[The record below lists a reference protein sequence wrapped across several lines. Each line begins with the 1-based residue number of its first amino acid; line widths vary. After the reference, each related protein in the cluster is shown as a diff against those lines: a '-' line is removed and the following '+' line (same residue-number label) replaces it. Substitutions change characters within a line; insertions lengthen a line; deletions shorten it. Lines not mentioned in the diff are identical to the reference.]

1 MTRLNTTRFALSVL
15 LAGSALAA
23 VIPAQAQPMMGDMGM
38 HHDDSRMH
46 ERMTKQMEK
55 NQTDLKAK
63 LHLAASQE
71 GAWNAFVQ
79 ATKPPAKPIA
89 EGVDRAEL
97 AALKT
102 PERLDKMNAVH
113 LAHLKTME
121 AHMKQRNDGVREFYN
136 HLSAEQQNVF
146 DAETLRGPSHMMG
159 PRGKRD

>member
-55 NQTDLKAK
+55 NQADLKAK

-71 GAWNAFVQ
+71 GAWNTFVQ

-89 EGVDRAEL
+89 QGVDRAEL

-113 LAHLKTME
+113 LAHQKAME
-121 AHMKQRNDGVREFYN
+121 THMKQRNDAIREFYN
-136 HLSAEQQNVF
+136 HLSTEQQNVF
-146 DAETLRGPSHMMG
+146 DAETLRGSSHMMG
-159 PRGKRD
+159 PKGKRD